1 MLLGNK
7 CDMDD
12 KRVVPKGK
20 GEQVKVSKGSRCSLL
35 FIVLHMVVYTEVVM
49 ECAEL
54 FRSLQDAIVIRA

>member
-20 GEQVKVSKGSRCSLL
+20 GEQVRGTVEGGGRAPLRVHWVHWVAPPGLPERALWKQ
-35 FIVLHMVVYTEVVM
+35 
-49 ECAEL
+49 
-54 FRSLQDAIVIRA
+54 RSLTP

>member
-20 GEQVKVSKGSRCSLL
+20 GEQVCVSWQSSVTVSGLPAVTAAL
-35 FIVLHMVVYTEVVM
+35 PH
-49 ECAEL
+49 
-54 FRSLQDAIVIRA
+54 